1 MLKSVFSFR
10 DFKRVWAGLAPD
22 IALVCL
28 CGNHDVGN
36 RPTRASIS
44 HWTQSFGDD
53 YLSFWANGSFNI
65 CLNNCLF
72 SNPNGAPDLFD
83 EQLHWLEQRLK
94 YARDNDASHI
104 FVFGHF
110 PW

>member
-1 MLKSVFSFR
+1 M
-10 DFKRVWAGLAPD
+10 WAGLAPD

-72 SNPNGAPDLFD
+72 SNPSGAPDLFD
-83 EQLHWLEQRLK
+83 EQLHWLEQRLR
-94 YARDNDASHI
+94 YARDNDATHI
-104 FVFGHF
+104 FVYGHF
-110 PW
+110 PWWVSAMS